1 MSLLQLKNAS
11 IILGH
16 PPLLNGIELVIHPG
30 ERLCLVGRN
39 GCGKSTLLK
48 VIEADIKLDDGQRLV
63 NKEVKISRLPQDPP
77 ASVQCSLFDYVAEGL
92 MAMRL
97 CDNGGPAVA
106 QVLYKCMPARRR
118 RRKI

>member
-63 NKEVKISRLPQDPP
+63 NKEVKISLKNIVDKGLVFVLIFLL
-77 ASVQCSLFDYVAEGL
+77 ASFFARCFLIITSTAYVT
-92 MAMRL
+92 
-97 CDNGGPAVA
+97 
-106 QVLYKCMPARRR
+106 
-118 RRKI
+118 